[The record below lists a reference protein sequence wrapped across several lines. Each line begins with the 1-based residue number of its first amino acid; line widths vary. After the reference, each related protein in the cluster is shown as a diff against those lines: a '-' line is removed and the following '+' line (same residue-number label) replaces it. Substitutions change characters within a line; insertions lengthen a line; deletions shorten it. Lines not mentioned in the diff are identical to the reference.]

1 MEVMLMSFKIKITAL
16 FAATVL
22 IVSAAGCKHDSGK
35 EESSAPTVSDNSG
48 SSQSTEEVL
57 PENQRV
63 TEKFEDTKLGKY
75 KYVWGDEFNT
85 DTLDLSKWIIESH
98 SSSGRDKLTFEQGD
112 ENLSKVFKIQ
122 NGAASLIFQR
132 WYDQTNTL
140 IQYAGPAEL
149 MTRPTMSW
157 QYGYLEVRLRMS
169 FRKDGNAI
177 WMASGDALNS
187 NKDAYCGLE
196 VDVFE
201 TLASTDS
208 VTPNIHLWYKD
219 GRHTDMNG
227 YVYNGKPIKYTF
239 ANSYNLA
246 KEFHVYGFEWT
257 PSEMAMYVD
266 GEKYWTLDTTKSF
279 DDDPDISV
287 YNQPIYLMLATG
299 AFTPLNTWH
308 TYAGDEIDNTSLP
321 LDYSVDYVRLYQ
333 DSSVKGTQLNIAK

>member
-1 MEVMLMSFKIKITAL
+1 MSSKIKFLAL
-16 FAATVL
+16 FAAISL
-22 IVSAAGCKHDSGK
+22 FACSAGGCKKDVGK
-35 EESSAPTVSDNSG
+35 QESSAPTVSDNST
-48 SSQSTEEVL
+48 SDQSADNL
-57 PENQRV
+57 PENQKV
-63 TEKFEDTKLGKY
+63 STKFEDTKLGKY
-75 KYVWGDEFNT
+75 KYVWGDEFNEN
-85 DTLDLSKWIIESH
+85 TLDLSKWIIKSH
-98 SSSGRDKLTFEQGD
+98 SSSGQDKLTFEQGD

-177 WMASGDALNS
+177 WMSSGDALNS

-266 GEKYWTLDTTKSF
+266 GEKYCT
-279 DDDPDISV
+279 
-287 YNQPIYLMLATG
+287 
-299 AFTPLNTWH
+299 
-308 TYAGDEIDNTSLP
+308 
-321 LDYSVDYVRLYQ
+321 
-333 DSSVKGTQLNIAK
+333 

>member
-1 MEVMLMSFKIKITAL
+1 MEVMLMSSKIKITAL
-16 FAATVL
+16 FAAAVL
-22 IVSAAGCKHDSGK
+22 IVSAPGCKHDSGK
-35 EESSAPTVSDNSG
+35 EESSTPAVSDNSG

-75 KYVWGDEFNT
+75 KYVWGDQFNT

>member
-1 MEVMLMSFKIKITAL
+1 MSSKIKITAL
-16 FAATVL
+16 FAAAVL

-35 EESSAPTVSDNSG
+35 EESSAPAVSDNSG

-208 VTPNIHLWYKD
+208 VTPNIHLWYD
-219 GRHTDMNG
+219 WRR
-227 YVYNGKPIKYTF
+227 YRASRY
-239 ANSYNLA
+239 
-246 KEFHVYGFEWT
+246 
-257 PSEMAMYVD
+257 
-266 GEKYWTLDTTKSF
+266 
-279 DDDPDISV
+279 
-287 YNQPIYLMLATG
+287 
-299 AFTPLNTWH
+299 
-308 TYAGDEIDNTSLP
+308 
-321 LDYSVDYVRLYQ
+321 
-333 DSSVKGTQLNIAK
+333 

>member
-1 MEVMLMSFKIKITAL
+1 MSSKIKFLAL
-16 FAATVL
+16 FAAISL
-22 IVSAAGCKHDSGK
+22 FACSAGGCKKDVGK
-35 EESSAPTVSDNSG
+35 QESSAPTVSDNST
-48 SSQSTEEVL
+48 SDQSADNL
-57 PENQRV
+57 PENQKV
-63 TEKFEDTKLGKY
+63 STKFEDTKLGKY
-75 KYVWGDEFNT
+75 KYVW
-85 DTLDLSKWIIESH
+85 
-98 SSSGRDKLTFEQGD
+98 GD

-177 WMASGDALNS
+177 WMSSGDALNS

-308 TYAGDEIDNTSLP
+308 AYAGDEIDNTSLP

-333 DSSVKGTQLNIAK
+333 DSTVKGTQLNIAK

>member
-1 MEVMLMSFKIKITAL
+1 MSSKIKITAL
-16 FAATVL
+16 FAAAVL

-35 EESSAPTVSDNSG
+35 EESSAPAVSDNSG

-122 NGAASLIFQR
+122 NGAASLIFQ
-132 WYDQTNTL
+132 
-140 IQYAGPAEL
+140 

-219 GRHTDMNG
+219 GRHTDING